1 MEHGEMTQRRKGRE
15 RERDG
20 FLGDLGRARAEK
32 RRERASNLLAP
43 SVGLGRPL
51 LLVRSPSLSRPFS
64 ISAPLSKSERE
75 REKKESGVVNDCE
88 NPSSVGNLLRKLFKA
103 LARSLDPR
111 LEMTRVKMLP
121 RYNMLH
127 ANRQTGNYTVGRP
140 ISCDVS
146 LCFLSEVQVT
156 NRAAQ

>member
-1 MEHGEMTQRRKGRE
+1 MTQRRKGRNRE

-43 SVGLGRPL
+43 SVGLGRPLL

-88 NPSSVGNLLRKLFKA
+88 NPSSALSGIYSGNSSRRPRPPA
-103 LARSLDPR
+103 PARSSPR
-111 LEMTRVKMLP
+111 KRLGTRDSGENVAS
-121 RYNMLH
+121 LH
-127 ANRQTGNYTVGRP
+127 AAWPRATREKKRLAITVA
-140 ISCDVS
+140 C
-146 LCFLSEVQVT
+146 
-156 NRAAQ
+156 